1 MPYGWTFDTKYA
13 AMQQMNVTYVHTR
26 LRAPRGWER
35 PRGAVALLAAATALT
50 GLLAASPTGQGPQ
63 FPDTVPEWIQQGRVS
78 WYGPGFHGRRT
89 ANGEVFDTHGLTMAH
104 RSLPMGTSVR
114 VTNLENGRSVVLRVN
129 DRGPYVRGRVADLSH
144 AAAERLGFVDDGV
157 VPARIELL

>member
-1 MPYGWTFDTKYA
+1 
-13 AMQQMNVTYVHTR
+13 MNATLCR
-26 LRAPRGWER
+26 DSSP
-35 PRGAVALLAAATALT
+35 ALLCRERRGGSAAVPAVVMALAA
-50 GLLAASPTGQGPQ
+50 LLAASPTGQGPQ
-63 FPDTVPEWIQQGRVS
+63 FPDTVPEWVQQGRVS

-89 ANGEVFDTHGLTMAH
+89 ANGEVFDTHELTMAH

-144 AAAERLGFVDDGV
+144 AAAERLGFVDEGV

>member
-1 MPYGWTFDTKYA
+1 
-13 AMQQMNVTYVHTR
+13 MQQMDATDARDWLH
-26 LRAPRGWER
+26 APRAWER
-35 PRGAVALLAAATALT
+35 PRAAVAVLAAVTALA
-50 GLLAASPTGQGPQ
+50 GLLAASPTGQGPL

-89 ANGEVFDTHGLTMAH
+89 ANGEIFDTHDLTMAH
-104 RSLPMGTSVR
+104 RSLPMGTTVR

-129 DRGPYVRGRVADLSH
+129 DRGPYVGGRVADLSH